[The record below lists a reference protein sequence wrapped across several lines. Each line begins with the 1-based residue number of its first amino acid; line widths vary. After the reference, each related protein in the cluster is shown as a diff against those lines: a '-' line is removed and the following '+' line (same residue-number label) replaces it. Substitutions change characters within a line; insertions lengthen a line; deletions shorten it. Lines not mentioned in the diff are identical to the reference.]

1 MKDRSINYSIAR
13 FSIIEE
19 AISGVTSAITNFI
32 KRIHAEQTEANRQ
45 MTKRRQALCEYHQE
59 IVDGMSLEEWIKTG
73 IYRFSTPQ
81 PDQVLTNIDWPDTD
95 FDSKQSSYGS
105 DNQPF
110 SGGYNE
116 AFIVQYWTSYHLR

>member
-19 AISGVTSAITNFI
+19 AISGVTSAIANYI

-59 IVDGMSLEEWIKTG
+59 IVDGISREEWIKTG
-73 IYRFSTPQ
+73 NYRFLTPQ
-81 PDQVLTNIDWPDTD
+81 PGHVLTNIDWPDSD
-95 FDSKQSSYGS
+95 FDSKQSYWGS
-105 DNQPF
+105 NNQLV

-116 AFIVQYWTSYHLR
+116 AYIVQYWTSYHLR